1 MNTYRDLYTALRN
14 AKAGEWADK
23 LPAQIASA
31 LDPARHGTLPHWL
44 ALLDRLPVLSPS
56 LCCLTEDTVQIGRAE
71 DISDTDRAKLLEILR
86 ELIPWRKGPYN
97 IYGIRIDT
105 EWRSDWKWNRLK
117 DHIAPL
123 DQRLVLDVGCGSGY
137 HCWRMLGAGARMVL
151 GIDPLLLNVI
161 QFQLVKALYGSVPV
175 HVLPFGIEALPTGLK
190 IFDTVFSM
198 GVLYHR
204 RSPIDHLLELRE
216 CLKPGGELVLETL
229 IIDGKLGE
237 TLMPEDRYANMRNVW
252 FIPSLATL
260 ESWLIR
266 CRFGNIRVIDVTPTS
281 IEEQRRTEWM
291 PFHSLPDFIDM
302 NVPSLTVE
310 GLPAPKRAI
319 VLANCL

>member
-161 QFQLVKALYGSVPV
+161 QFQLVKTLYGSAPV

>member
-44 ALLDRLPVLSPS
+44 ALLDRLPVLLPS

-161 QFQLVKALYGSVPV
+161 QFQLVKTLYGSAPV